1 MVSKWA
7 GAKSKTTIRQ
17 TAEKPQ
23 VHLPQWLT
31 SKFTQ
36 LWKPHP
42 AKGREEWA
50 QLCAACTV
58 GAACK
63 LQAGLVCRGT
73 DTRGITSSALI
84 CCALHLLLETQPAY
98 STALFLV
105 LPPSSLRSKQ
115 HLTSISCKTL
125 SSHDAFSIC
134 RLITLKNK
142 WLGFFWAICGE
153 PCRDET
159 LAYEAHY
166 DHTAAVTFSM
176 QQRKAGFSVHVNSIM
191 KQLRGRPD
199 SATTFILLKNSQ
211 SRGGVQAKI
220 RGSFQPFYPRLPHYG
235 KSHK

>member
-7 GAKSKTTIRQ
+7 GANLKITIRQ
-17 TAEKPQ
+17 TGEKLQ
-23 VHLPQWLT
+23 VLLLQWLI
-31 SKFTQ
+31 SKLTR
-36 LWKPHP
+36 LWEPHP
-42 AKGREEWA
+42 AQGREERA
-50 QLCAACTV
+50 LLCAGCTS

-63 LQAGLVCRGT
+63 LQAGWARRGA
-73 DTRGITSSALI
+73 DTRGTTSSVLI
-84 CCALHLLLETQPAY
+84 HCALHLLLETQPAF

-105 LPPSSLRSKQ
+105 LPPSSVRSKQ

-134 RLITLKNK
+134 RLIMVKNK
-142 WLGFFWAICGE
+142 RSGFLRAIRGE

-211 SRGGVQAKI
+211 SRGGVQTKI
-220 RGSFQPFYPRLPHYG
+220 RGSFQPFLSQAPALRK
-235 KSHK
+235 KS